1 VVALQLAISGNGPA
15 RVVALRDGELS
26 FGRVSGNDVVLPD
39 GTVSRRHAVVRTKQQ
54 ISTVVDLRSANG
66 VFVNGA
72 LVTEPRII
80 WGGDR
85 IRIGRF
91 TLEVRDAHDFDS
103 EEPTNPRA
111 EPASF
116 EPRDDTEARLLAEID
131 ARELGGREVY
141 ADWLDDRGLTA
152 EAAFVRAQDQLAAVR
167 RKGDRVALHVLGN
180 LARGSAS
187 QLDGRWRRRVSR
199 PTIERCAAEFEFRCP
214 KDWAELAP
222 TGDPNVRFCGACD
235 KPVFYAASVVDARD
249 RAANRECVAL
259 DLGAAR
265 SERDLEAP
273 YGRRCADCGYVA
285 GNYIADACPRCGV
298 ELPQRVMMVGRMMMS
313 PPR

>member
-26 FGRVSGNDVVLPD
+26 LGRVSGNDVVLPD
-39 GTVSRRHAVVRTKQQ
+39 GTVSRRHAVVKTKQQ

-91 TLEVRDAHDFDS
+91 TLEVRDAHDFAS

-111 EPASF
+111 EPTSF
-116 EPRDDTEARLLAEID
+116 EPRDETEARLLAQID

-141 ADWLDDRGLTA
+141 ADWLDDRGLA
-152 EAAFVRAQDQLAAVR
+152 GEAAFVRSQDELAAVR
-167 RKGDRVALHVLGN
+167 RKGDRVALRVLGD

-199 PTIERCAAEFEFRCP
+199 PSIERCAAEFEFRCP
-214 KDWAELAP
+214 KDWAELAQ
-222 TGDPNVRFCGACD
+222 TGDANVRFCGTCD

-265 SERDLEAP
+265 NERDLEAP
-273 YGRRCADCGYVA
+273 YGRRCEACGYVA
-285 GNYIADACPRCGV
+285 GNYLADACPRCGG
-298 ELPQRVMMVGRMMMS
+298 ELPQRVMMVGMMMS
-313 PPR
+313 PR